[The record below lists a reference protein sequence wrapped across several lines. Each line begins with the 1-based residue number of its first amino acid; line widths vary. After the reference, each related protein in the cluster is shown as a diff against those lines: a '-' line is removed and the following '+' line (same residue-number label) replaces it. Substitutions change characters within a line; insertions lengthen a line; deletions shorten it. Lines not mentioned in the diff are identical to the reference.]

1 MYWYW
6 YVVFILILILI
17 QCWHNIVS
25 LKVQSTGD
33 TYMVASGV
41 PRREDFHAELIAT
54 LALNLL
60 HHAALFNMP
69 EQLNRQLQLR
79 IGINSGN

>member
-1 MYWYW
+1 
-6 YVVFILILILI
+6 
-17 QCWHNIVS
+17 
-25 LKVQSTGD
+25 
-33 TYMVASGV
+33 MVASGV